1 MNLLKKLITLSFLML
16 MGLTQ
21 VYAQMAILCI
31 SPISKTAVVDEMSGA
46 PREQW
51 GKPLPTY
58 SVQVDHSAI
67 IKVDHKTPIKL
78 KLANTSGKHQI
89 KIYANGVLETS
100 FYYYPT
106 VIDVLRLSESGY
118 QTWDWVKFKTT
129 RSALKYCN
137 TQNPK

>member
-1 MNLLKKLITLSFLML
+1 
-16 MGLTQ
+16 
-21 VYAQMAILCI
+21 MAILCI

-58 SVQVDHSAI
+58 SVQLDRSAI

-100 FYYYPT
+100 FYYSPT
-106 VIDVLRLSESGY
+106 AIDVLGLSESGY
-118 QTWDWVKFKTT
+118 QTWDWVKFKTHPIGIKILQYAK
-129 RSALKYCN
+129 SKLN
-137 TQNPK
+137 HP

>member
-1 MNLLKKLITLSFLML
+1 MNLLKNLITLSFLML

-58 SVQVDHSAI
+58 SVQVDRSAI

-78 KLANTSGKHQI
+78 KFANT
-89 KIYANGVLETS
+89 LENIRS
-100 FYYYPT
+100 RFMPMVYWK
-106 VIDVLRLSESGY
+106 LRFIIP
-118 QTWDWVKFKTT
+118 Q
-129 RSALKYCN
+129 
-137 TQNPK
+137 Q